1 MRRVTIDDIAKRAGV
16 SKTSVSF
23 AFNNP
28 ERLSEATLNHVL
40 KVAEEL
46 GYTPDPLA
54 SNLKTR
60 RTGCIGLLLPQ
71 AIPVVASN
79 PHNFE
84 FVEGIGDVC
93 NEAGL
98 SLMLVPPLKG
108 NLRRAI
114 GRAAVDGFITL
125 GLEPFRQTVKVLRQ
139 RGIPFVMVDS
149 EPIPGIPCV
158 NLDDERG
165 AYLAMA
171 HVLTRGHRQIA
182 IIAIQS
188 EHHGNYEQYT
198 GLLRRRVTGYLRA
211 LDDHGLTID
220 GDCVRLIECKVQPGE
235 GYRVFKTLWRQPE
248 RPTAIVAM
256 ADLLLLGVLR
266 AARELGVR
274 IPLDVSLVGYD
285 DITFSRITTPPLTT
299 VSQPTIE
306 KGHTAARLLID
317 LIAGKPVASEH
328 VLLPVELVERES
340 VRPLERESPYP

>member
-1 MRRVTIDDIAKRAGV
+1 MRRITIDDIAKKAGV

-28 ERLSEATLNHVL
+28 DRLSESTLTHIL

-46 GYTPDPLA
+46 GYTPDPIA

-71 AIPVVASN
+71 AIPLVAQN

-84 FVEGIGDVC
+84 FIEGIGEVC
-93 NEAGL
+93 NEVGV

-108 NLRRAI
+108 NLNRAI

-125 GLEPFRQTVKVLRQ
+125 GLEPFRQTVRVLRQ

-149 EPIPGIPCV
+149 EPIDGIPCV
-158 NLDDERG
+158 NLDDEYG
-165 AYLAMA
+165 GYMAMM
-171 HVLTRGHRQIA
+171 HILKQGHRCIA
-182 IIAIQS
+182 ILAIQS

-198 GLLRRRVTGYLRA
+198 GLLRRRVSGYLRA
-211 LDDHGLTID
+211 LKEYDLTID
-220 GDCVRLIECKVQPGE
+220 GTQVRLVECKVQPDE
-235 GYRVFKTLWRQPE
+235 GYRAFKALWRGSN
-248 RPTAIVAM
+248 RPTAIVGM
-256 ADLLLLGVLR
+256 GDLLILGVLR

-285 DITFSRITTPPLTT
+285 DIEFSRITSPQITT
-299 VSQPTIE
+299 IRQPTIE
-306 KGHTAARLLID
+306 KGQTATRLLID
-317 LIAGKPVASEH
+317 LIAGHKIAHEH
-328 VLLPVELVERES
+328 VLLPVELIARES
-340 VRPLERESPYP
+340 VSAPKLEPSS

>member
-1 MRRVTIDDIAKRAGV
+1 MRRVTIDDIARKAGV

-28 ERLSEATLNHVL
+28 DRLSESTLNHIL

-46 GYTPDPLA
+46 GYTPDPIA

-71 AIPVVASN
+71 AIPVVAQN

-84 FVEGIGDVC
+84 FIEGIGEVC
-93 NEAGL
+93 NEVGV

-108 NLRRAI
+108 NLNRAI

-125 GLEPFRQTVKVLRQ
+125 GLEPFRQTVRVLRQ

-149 EPIPGIPCV
+149 EPIAGIPCV
-158 NLDDERG
+158 NLDDEYG
-165 AYLAMA
+165 GYMAMA
-171 HVLTRGHRQIA
+171 HLLKQGHRRIA
-182 IIAIQS
+182 ILAIQS

-198 GLLRRRVTGYLRA
+198 GLLRRRVSGYLRA
-211 LDDHGLTID
+211 LKAFDLNID
-220 GDCVRLIECKVQPGE
+220 GTQIRLVECKVQPDE
-235 GYRVFKTLWRQPE
+235 GYRAFKALWRSPN
-248 RPTAIVAM
+248 RPTAILAM
-256 ADLLLLGVLR
+256 GDLLILGAMR

-274 IPLDVSLVGYD
+274 IPHDVSLVGYD
-285 DITFSRITTPPLTT
+285 DIEFSRIASPQLTT
-299 VSQPTIE
+299 IRQPTVE

-317 LIAGKPVASEH
+317 LIAGQKIEHEH

-340 VRPLERESPYP
+340 VSAPKLEPST